1 MDRLL
6 GFTPQTM
13 EQQHIY
19 PIWSE
24 VLQGLMWFWVWD
36 VDDELVLFYKLKEE
50 ILDYYWIIIIPV
62 KVVLE
67 IRF

>member
-1 MDRLL
+1 M
-6 GFTPQTM
+6 
-13 EQQHIY
+13 
-19 PIWSE
+19 
-24 VLQGLMWFWVWD
+24 
-36 VDDELVLFYKLKEE
+36 DDELVLFYKLKEE